1 MRAVVGIGAT
11 STHRLEARR
20 PSASP
25 ALFYRV
31 SVHSIGVFA
40 ACWGKTDRLANS
52 QRQNGKTD
60 LRLRPPL
67 AGLQLIR
74 GGLRELEVTEEVL
87 PDDVA
92 SFRNKTKQ
100 KIILL
105 FVYPDPRA

>member
-1 MRAVVGIGAT
+1 
-11 STHRLEARR
+11 
-20 PSASP
+20 
-25 ALFYRV
+25 
-31 SVHSIGVFA
+31 VHSIGVFA

-87 PDDVA
+87 PNDVA

-100 KIILL
+100 NKKSYYFLCIQIPELNHPKLWFGRKKIAL
-105 FVYPDPRA
+105 